1 MHSVEIVGW
10 GTDPDTKENY
20 WTVKNSWGRDWGEN
34 GYGRIAR
41 GLSDFGLEDVVVAPI
56 PWLERLDEPTIEVI

>member
-1 MHSVEIVGW
+1 LQAYNDFLGYKGGIYRPHIAAIKIQGVHAVEIIGW

-41 GLSDFGLEDVVVAPI
+41 GL
-56 PWLERLDEPTIEVI
+56 